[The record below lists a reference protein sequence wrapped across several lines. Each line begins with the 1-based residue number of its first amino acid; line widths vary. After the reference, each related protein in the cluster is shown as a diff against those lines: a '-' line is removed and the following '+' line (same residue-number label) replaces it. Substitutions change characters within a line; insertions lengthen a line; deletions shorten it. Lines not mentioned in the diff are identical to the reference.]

1 MRQPFS
7 PTSRLMTGLAVT
19 LAVVGGFSWYALHQ
33 IAGLRDLQA
42 QLVDR
47 NRKDSLQLLR
57 IQNNLNSLGL
67 AMRDMVNGDEP
78 YGLQAYRVQFTR
90 IRADLEDALRLEK
103 GFAPVERSPER
114 QAYFAERLAQFWTSV
129 DQMFSLAA
137 GGNNAQARSL
147 IRGSL
152 ESQQAAITTTV
163 ARLLVQNNE
172 SEERAAA
179 RIQAIYAGVERNV
192 YYFLGAALITI
203 VLTSGYL
210 IRANRRLFEELA
222 RLSTQRSELARKL
235 ISMQEE
241 VLRSISRELH
251 DEFGQ
256 ILTAIGAMLTRAA
269 RQPDLP
275 PTFRESMQEV
285 REITQA
291 TLEKTRSLYQ
301 SLHPAI
307 LDDGGL
313 EQAFTW
319 YLPVFERQTG
329 IKVQYQKTGPS
340 PVVSD
345 GVAIHVYRVLQ
356 ESLNNLAKHSKS
368 SLAWVRLE
376 FSQGRLR
383 LEVEDRG
390 VGLPAGQNAGAR
402 RGIGMVA
409 MRERAELLRGKI
421 EFLRPSEGG
430 TLVRL
435 DVPLT
440 AAGPYE
446 Q

>member
-1 MRQPFS
+1 
-7 PTSRLMTGLAVT
+7 MTGLAVT
-19 LAVVGGFSWYALHQ
+19 LVAVSFFSWYALHQ
-33 IAGLRDLQA
+33 IAGLRDLQG

-57 IQNNLNSLGL
+57 IQNNLNELGL
-67 AMRDMVNGDEP
+67 GLLDMVNGDEP
-78 YGLQAYRVQFTR
+78 YGLQAYRAQFTR

-103 GFAPVERSPER
+103 GFAPSERSPER
-114 QAYFAERLAQFWTSV
+114 QAYFAQRLAQFWTSV

-137 GGNNAQARSL
+137 SGNDAQARNL
-147 IRGSL
+147 IRTSL

-163 ARLLVQNNE
+163 ARLLVENNQ
-172 SEERAAA
+172 SEERAAE

-192 YYFLGAALITI
+192 YYFLGAALIII

-210 IRANRRLFEELA
+210 IRTNRRLFDELA
-222 RLSTQRSELARKL
+222 SLSTQRSELARKL
-235 ISMQEE
+235 IGMQED

-269 RQPDLP
+269 KQELP
-275 PTFRESMQEV
+275 PVFRESLQEV
-285 REITQA
+285 REITQS

-313 EQAFTW
+313 EQAFAW

-329 IKVQYQKTGPS
+329 IRVQYQKTGRS
-340 PVVSD
+340 PVISD

-376 FSQGRLR
+376 FSPDRLH

-390 VGLPAGQNAGAR
+390 VGLPAGKNSGGPH
-402 RGIGMVA
+402 GIGMVA

-421 EFLRPSEGG
+421 EFLRPAEGG

>member
-1 MRQPFS
+1 M
-7 PTSRLMTGLAVT
+7 G
-19 LAVVGGFSWYALHQ
+19 
-33 IAGLRDLQA
+33 
-42 QLVDR
+42 
-47 NRKDSLQLLR
+47 
-57 IQNNLNSLGL
+57 
-67 AMRDMVNGDEP
+67 E
-78 YGLQAYRVQFTR
+78 
-90 IRADLEDALRLEK
+90 EK
-103 GFAPVERSPER
+103 R
-114 QAYFAERLAQFWTSV
+114 W
-129 DQMFSLAA
+129 
-137 GGNNAQARSL
+137 L
-147 IRGSL
+147 IRGEPQSRWL
-152 ESQQAAITTTV
+152 SRSSRHQQREIVRQGGSRRPVRDGSVYCFQDCSRRFAAV
-163 ARLLVQNNE
+163 LVHHRRQLHLAE
-172 SEERAAA
+172 LFIA
-179 RIQAIYAGVERNV
+179 RIQSIYAGVEHNV
-192 YYFLGAALITI
+192 YYFLGAALIAI

-210 IRANRRLFEELA
+210 IRSNRRLFDQLA

-235 ISMQEE
+235 ITMQEE

-256 ILTAIGAMLTRAA
+256 ILTAMGAMLGRAA
-269 RQPDLP
+269 KQDVP
-275 PTFRESMQEV
+275 PSFRENLQEV
-285 REITQA
+285 REIAQS

-313 EQAFTW
+313 EQAFAW

-329 IKVQYQKTGPS
+329 IKVQYQKTGTS

-356 ESLNNLAKHSKS
+356 EALNNLAKHSKS

-376 FSQGRLR
+376 FSPERLH

-390 VGLPAGQNAGAR
+390 VGLPAEQSAGLR

-421 EFLRPSEGG
+421 EFLHPAEGG

-440 AAGPYE
+440 TVGPYE

>member
-1 MRQPFS
+1 MRQHFS
-7 PTSRLMTGLAVT
+7 PTGRLMTGLAVT

-57 IQNNLNSLGL
+57 IQNNLNLLGL
-67 AMRDMVNGDEP
+67 AMRDMMNGDEP

-90 IRADLEDALRLEK
+90 IRTDLEDALRLEK
-103 GFAPVERSPER
+103 GFAPAERSPER
-114 QAYFAERLAQFWTSV
+114 QAYFADRLAQFWTSV
-129 DQMFSLAA
+129 DQMFSLATS
-137 GGNNAQARSL
+137 GKDAQARSL
-147 IRGSL
+147 IQGSL
-152 ESQQAAITTTV
+152 ESQQAAITSTV

-222 RLSTQRSELARKL
+222 SLSTQRSELARKL

-256 ILTAIGAMLTRAA
+256 ILTAIGAMLMRAA

-313 EQAFTW
+313 EQAFAW

-376 FSQGRLR
+376 FSQGRLH

-390 VGLPAGQNAGAR
+390 VGLPAVQNAGAR

-440 AAGPYE
+440 AAGPHD

>member
-1 MRQPFS
+1 
-7 PTSRLMTGLAVT
+7 MTGLAVT

-33 IAGLRDLQA
+33 IAGLRDLQT

-57 IQNNLNSLGL
+57 IQNNLNLLGL
-67 AMRDMVNGDEP
+67 DMRDMVNGDEP
-78 YGLQAYRVQFTR
+78 YGLEAYRVQFTR

-114 QAYFAERLAQFWTSV
+114 QAYFAERLTQFWTSV

-137 GGNNAQARSL
+137 GGKDAQARSL

-172 SEERAAA
+172 SEEGAAA

-222 RLSTQRSELARKL
+222 SLSTQRSDLARKL

-256 ILTAIGAMLTRAA
+256 ILTAIGAMLMRARQTAGLAAHLPREHAGSSRDYAGHAGEDAQSVSVAPPGHSGRWRSRAGVCLVSAGFRTANGNQSAIPEDRTESGGLRWCRDSRVPRPAGVFEQPGETFEVVAGLGAPGVFAGPFAPGGGRPGRRVARRTERRGAA
-269 RQPDLP
+269 R
-275 PTFRESMQEV
+275 
-285 REITQA
+285 
-291 TLEKTRSLYQ
+291 
-301 SLHPAI
+301 HWH
-307 LDDGGL
+307 GGH
-313 EQAFTW
+313 A
-319 YLPVFERQTG
+319 
-329 IKVQYQKTGPS
+329 
-340 PVVSD
+340 
-345 GVAIHVYRVLQ
+345 
-356 ESLNNLAKHSKS
+356 
-368 SLAWVRLE
+368 
-376 FSQGRLR
+376 
-383 LEVEDRG
+383 
-390 VGLPAGQNAGAR
+390 
-402 RGIGMVA
+402 
-409 MRERAELLRGKI
+409 
-421 EFLRPSEGG
+421 
-430 TLVRL
+430 
-435 DVPLT
+435 
-440 AAGPYE
+440 
-446 Q
+446 

>member
-1 MRQPFS
+1 MRQRFS
-7 PTSRLMTGLAVT
+7 PTSRLITGLAVT

-57 IQNNLNSLGL
+57 IQNNLNLLGL

-90 IRADLEDALRLEK
+90 IRTDLEDALRLEK

-137 GGNNAQARSL
+137 GGKDAQARGL

-203 VLTSGYL
+203 ALTSGYL
-210 IRANRRLFEELA
+210 IRANRRLFDELA
-222 RLSTQRSELARKL
+222 SLSTQRSELARKL

-275 PTFRESMQEV
+275 PTFKESMQEV

-329 IKVQYQKTGPS
+329 IKVHYQKTGPS

-368 SLAWVRLE
+368 SQAWVRLE
-376 FSQGRLR
+376 FSGGRLH

-390 VGLPAGQNAGAR
+390 VGLPAAQNTGAR

>member
-1 MRQPFS
+1 MRQRIS
-7 PTSRLMTGLAVT
+7 PTGRLMTGLAVT
-19 LAVVGGFSWYALHQ
+19 LAAVGMFSWYALRQ

-47 NRKDSLQLLR
+47 NRKDSLQLLT
-57 IQNNLNSLGL
+57 IQKDLNELGL
-67 AMRDMVNGDEP
+67 DMRDMVNGDDP
-78 YGLQAYRVQFTR
+78 YGLLAYRAQFTR
-90 IRADLEDALRLEK
+90 IRDDLEAALRLEN
-103 GFAPVERSPER
+103 GFAPVQRSPER
-114 QAYFAERLAQFWTSV
+114 QAYFAQRLSQFWTSV

-137 GGNNAQARSL
+137 SGNEPQARKL
-147 IRGSL
+147 ISATL
-152 ESQQAAITTTV
+152 ESQQAAITTAV
-163 ARLLVQNNE
+163 ARLLVENNE

-179 RIQAIYAGVERNV
+179 RIQAIYTGVERNV
-192 YYFLGAALITI
+192 YYFLGAALVTI
-203 VLTSGYL
+203 ALISGYL
-210 IRANRRLFEELA
+210 IRTNRRLFNELA
-222 RLSTQRSELARKL
+222 SLSTQRSELARKL
-235 ISMQEE
+235 IGMQEE

-256 ILTAIGAMLTRAA
+256 ILTAIGAMLMRATK
-269 RQPDLP
+269 QDVP
-275 PTFRESMQEV
+275 PAFRESLQEV

-291 TLEKTRSLYQ
+291 TLAKTRSLYQ

-313 EQAFTW
+313 EQAFAW

-329 IKVQYQKTGPS
+329 IKVQFQKTGPS

-345 GVAIHVYRVLQ
+345 GIAIHVYRVLQ

-368 SLAWVRLE
+368 SFAWVRLE
-376 FSQGRLR
+376 FSPDHLH

-390 VGLPAGQNAGAR
+390 IGLPEGGNSSAR
-402 RGIGMVA
+402 HGIGMVA

-421 EFLRPSEGG
+421 EFLRPAEGG